1 MSEVVFSGVVC
12 PESENVLPIIGME
25 KSRSSFVAKRMRRT
39 CLEEFCMKF
48 SEILLES
55 KLITQEDLQRARKL
69 KEEKKILLGE
79 ALVQLGA
86 ITQEQ
91 MARAVAQELKVE
103 YVDLSTYEISEEAT
117 RLIPERLAR
126 QYSILPLA
134 TKEDKILIAMTN
146 PLDII
151 AIQNVKLYTGKSVSR
166 VMTTQNE
173 LDNAYTR
180 VYNVSEDVEKAITEF
195 GESRNKQVEDV
206 IEESSDVINA
216 PVVRLVKS
224 IILDAIKLKT
234 SDIHIEPFEH
244 RVRVRFRVDGELK
257 EVLTLDKGVHNGI
270 VTRIKIIGGMDIS
283 ERRIPQDGRVETSLD
298 GRVVDMRISILPTVY
313 GEKIVIRL
321 LDRNSIVVSKE
332 QLGFTKENL
341 ALFDKIIKVPEGIIL
356 LTGPTGSGKTT
367 TLYAVLKELNSI
379 NKNIITLEDPVEYR
393 LDGVNQVQV
402 NKKAGMTFAGGLRS
416 ILRQDPDVVMLGEI
430 RDEET
435 AEIAIRAAITGHVV
449 LSTLHTNDTASTISR
464 LVDMGIEQYMVSSA
478 VVGIVAQRL
487 IKKIC
492 PKCGYEYPSTPE
504 EMNLL
509 GISKPIILRK
519 GAGCNYCNGSG
530 YSGRT
535 GIHEI
540 LVVDRKIKTMI
551 NQRESI
557 DRIKQ
562 AARENGMSTLSE
574 SAAKLVKNGVT
585 TIEQMLKVT
594 YSVDE

>member
-1 MSEVVFSGVVC
+1 
-12 PESENVLPIIGME
+12 
-25 KSRSSFVAKRMRRT
+25 
-39 CLEEFCMKF
+39 MKF
-48 SEILLES
+48 SQILLES
-55 KLITQEDLQRARKL
+55 KLITEDDLQRARKL

-79 ALVQLGA
+79 ALVQIGV

-103 YVDLSTYEISEEAT
+103 YVDLSTYDISEEAT

-195 GESRNKQVEDV
+195 GETRTKQVEDV

-224 IILDAIKLKT
+224 IILDAIKVKT

-257 EVLTLDKGVHNGI
+257 EVLTLDKGVQNGI

-402 NKKAGMTFAGGLRS
+402 NKKAGMTFASGLRS

-492 PKCGYEYPSTPE
+492 PKCGYEYRSTPE

-509 GISKPIILRK
+509 GLSKPIILRK
-519 GAGCNYCNGSG
+519 GEGCNYCNGSG

-540 LVVDRKIKTMI
+540 LVVDRKIKAMI

-557 DRIKQ
+557 DKIKQ

-574 SAAKLVKNGVT
+574 SAAKLVKNGIT

>member
-1 MSEVVFSGVVC
+1 
-12 PESENVLPIIGME
+12 
-25 KSRSSFVAKRMRRT
+25 
-39 CLEEFCMKF
+39 MKF

-103 YVDLSTYEISEEAT
+103 YADLSTYEISEEAT

>member
-509 GISKPIILRK
+509 GISKPTILRK

>member
-1 MSEVVFSGVVC
+1 
-12 PESENVLPIIGME
+12 
-25 KSRSSFVAKRMRRT
+25 
-39 CLEEFCMKF
+39 MKF

-55 KLITQEDLQRARKL
+55 KLITQEDLRRARKL